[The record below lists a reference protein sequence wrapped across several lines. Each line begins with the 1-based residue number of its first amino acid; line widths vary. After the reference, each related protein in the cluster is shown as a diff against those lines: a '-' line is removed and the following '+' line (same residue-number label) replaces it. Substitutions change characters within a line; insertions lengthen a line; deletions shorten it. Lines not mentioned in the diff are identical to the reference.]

1 MVVDPYVLRD
11 APSLIE
17 KLLPVQKL
25 SIESYKENM
34 AGAGKTL
41 TALGNFW
48 KGRKVL
54 ILNRACI
61 LGALL
66 PASDNPKVDLE
77 IFELLMG
84 MDRESIQTRLAEKLS
99 GRRFA
104 ELKAQGFPL
113 SYPDMVGLAKRPEEC
128 NADLYETHWE
138 RINLHLGTS
147 ANCITELVEQLGIM
161 RFGHRPKVADTFSG
175 SGQIPFEAARLG
187 CDVIASDLSPVAAM
201 LTWGNFNIVGGSEA
215 DRQAL
220 KADQRELIE
229 TVQKEID
236 SIGVE
241 EDDRGWRGK
250 VYLYCVETV
259 CPQTN
264 WRVPMLPKLVVSKGY
279 RVVAKLVPV
288 PEEMRYDIEIVSDA
302 TDDELNA
309 AETGT
314 VVDENLAHSV
324 DGVEYRTPIKTI
336 RGDCRIDGKNG
347 NALRMWGK
355 SDFVPSPDDIFQERL
370 YAIQWMP
377 PKGPKTKSEFRS
389 VTEADLER
397 ERVVETFIRE
407 HLVRWQEVGWVPDM
421 RIEPGYN
428 TDQPIRERGWTY
440 WHHLFNPRQLLIGGL
455 INQHSDAR
463 LKFGLARVLNY
474 SSRLSIWDGSG
485 SKGGGGNTVQTFNT
499 QALNTLWNYGC
510 RGVSNWEGLVA
521 ESYKLYPLSAGTSRS
536 VSTCPADRIT
546 ESFDIAI
553 TDPPY
558 GDAVKYEEIYEFF
571 IAWLRKNPPP
581 EFANWTWDSRRAL
594 AIKGE
599 DHEFKTEMINAYR
612 HMTDLMADN
621 GLQIIMFTHQS
632 GDIWSDMAGIVWAAG
647 LQVTAAWYVV
657 TETESALREGSY
669 VKGTVLLVC
678 RKRSVRYSTT
688 RGDLAFELEEEV
700 KRQIEDLT
708 GLSQS
713 VKDKLYRG
721 ENLFQDADLQMA
733 GYAAALRVLTK
744 YSVIN
749 GQDMEREALASR
761 VRGQSTLVDQLIA
774 FAVDLANSHLIPEG
788 ISPRD
793 WNTLVSEE
801 RFYLKMCDL
810 EAQGVSKLDNYQNF
824 AKAFKVADF
833 QLLMG
838 ASRAN
843 AARLKSAQELKRT
856 GIPGSATLTGILQ
869 AIAEIQEELDGDVVL
884 NHLSFSIPEYFN
896 RRDQI
901 QRLISYLGEKRLSKD
916 EAEGRAARI
925 LATLV
930 SNQRFG

>member
-1 MVVDPYVLRD
+1 MAVEPFALKD

-17 KLLPVQKL
+17 RLLPVQKL
-25 SIESYKENM
+25 SIESFKENQ
-34 AGAGKTL
+34 AVHGKTL
-41 TALGNFW
+41 TALGSYW

-84 MDRESIQTRLAEKLS
+84 MDIDSIQTRLSEKLS
-99 GRRFA
+99 GRKFS

-113 SYPDMVGLAKRPEEC
+113 SYLEMVGLAKRPEEC

-147 ANCITELVEQLGIM
+147 AKSLTELVEQLGIM
-161 RFGHRPKVADTFSG
+161 RFGHRPKVVDTFSG

-201 LTWGNFNIVGGSEA
+201 LTWGNFNIVGGSKA
-215 DRQAL
+215 DQQAL

-250 VYLYCVETV
+250 VYLYCVETI
-259 CPQTN
+259 CPQTK

-288 PEEMRYDIEIVSDA
+288 PQEMRYDIEVVSNA
-302 TDDELNA
+302 TDEELKE

-314 VVDENLAHSV
+314 VVGENLVHSV
-324 DGVEYRTPIKTI
+324 DGVEYRTPTKTI
-336 RGDCRIDGKNG
+336 RGDYRIDGKNS
-347 NALRMWGK
+347 NALRMWEK
-355 SDFVPSPDDIFQERL
+355 SDFVPRIDDIFQERL
-370 YAIQWMP
+370 YAIQWIP
-377 PKGPKTKSEFRS
+377 PKDSKVKSEFRS

-407 HLVRWQEVGWVPDM
+407 HLVQWQADGWIPDM
-421 RIEPGYN
+421 KIEPGDE
-428 TDQPIRERGWTY
+428 TERLQRERGWTY

-463 LKFGLARVLNY
+463 LKFGLAQELNWN
-474 SSRLSIWDGSG
+474 SRLSRWNSAA
-485 SKGGGGNTVQTFNT
+485 GGGGMVADTFYS
-499 QALNTLWNYGC
+499 QALNTLYNYGT
-510 RGVSNWEGLVA
+510 RGFGYASPFLGMN
-521 ESYKLYPLSAGTSRS
+521 YKSFPLDKNVYTETKAL
-536 VSTCPADRIT
+536 PASSIAT
-546 ESFDIAI
+546 SFDIAI

-632 GDIWSDMAGIVWAAG
+632 GDIWSDMAGIVWASG

-657 TETESALREGSY
+657 TETESALRDGSY

-678 RKRSVRYSTT
+678 RKRMELLSTT

-708 GLSQS
+708 GLSQG
-713 VKDKLYRG
+713 VKDNLYRG

-744 YSVIN
+744 YAVIN
-749 GQDMEREALASR
+749 GQEMEREALAPR

-788 ISPRD
+788 ISFRD
-793 WNTLVSEE
+793 WNSLVPEE
-801 RFYLKMCDL
+801 RFYLKMCGL
-810 EAQGVSKLDNYQNF
+810 EAQGASKLDNYQNF

-833 QLLMG
+833 HLLMG
-838 ASRAN
+838 ASKAN
-843 AARLKSAQELKRT
+843 AARLKFAQELKRT

-884 NHLSFSIPEYFN
+884 THLVLSIPEYFN

-901 QRLISYLGEKRLSKD
+901 QRLISYLGEKRSSKD